1 MQHSRLAIL
10 LHSSKT
16 MRQEAATSPLRTP
29 VFVREATELTTFLR
43 TLPPEAIEKAMHV
56 SSSLALKTQK
66 TIDAWTPGPH
76 NQTLAIDSFIGD
88 IYSGLRAQ
96 ELTAADRDYAD
107 TVLYILSGLYGVLR
121 PYDGISPYRL
131 EMGYSFAGAGFGN
144 LYQFWG
150 PKIAQ
155 QLPEAGIIVNTSSV
169 EYTKAVL
176 PFVDAERVITP
187 QFLTVNQK
195 TGVPGFTAVHAKIAR
210 GAFARW
216 LITSRITDPARFNEF
231 SDLGY
236 TFDAALSSP
245 QTPTFVCQH
254 FGGIGLSIRLT

>member
-1 MQHSRLAIL
+1 MQENKLAIL

-16 MRQEAATSPLRTP
+16 MRQDAETSQLRTP
-29 VFVREATELTTFLR
+29 VFLREASELAAFLQA
-43 TLPPEAIEKAMHV
+43 LSPEAIEKAMHV
-56 SSSLALKTQK
+56 SSSLALKTK
-66 TIDAWTPGPH
+66 KVIDAWTPGPH
-76 NQTLAIDSFIGD
+76 NQTMAVDSFIGD

-96 ELTAADRDYAD
+96 ELATADRDYAD
-107 TVLYILSGLYGVLR
+107 SVLYILSGLYGILR

-131 EMGYSFAGAGFGN
+131 EMGYSFAEASFGN

-150 PKIAQ
+150 SKIAQ
-155 QLPEAGIIVNTSSV
+155 QLPKEGIIVNTSSV

-176 PFVDAERVITP
+176 PFVGDERVITP
-187 QFLTVNQK
+187 QFLTVNQR

-236 TFDAALSSP
+236 TFDASLSSP

-254 FGGIGLSIRLT
+254 FGGIGLSIRLA